1 MATGVPISVTRMRR
15 SRSCARTRPSRSW
28 VTQCARNS
36 TSSRQFPTLASN
48 ARRAA
53 AIARSK
59 SAGPPSAATPATSWV
74 AGLITSKVA
83 PADAPAS
90 SPSISSRS
98 SPASTPVPPSA
109 SVVVMDAPSSRRK
122 DEVFGCGVA
131 GRAVS
136 GPRSLAGRKLRIGRP
151 GGASRSGGLPVDR
164 QLPAGVE
171 AGHLGQG
178 AAEDRGPVLV
188 GDGAVEVL
196 GDGLVGAVEGALG
209 VRVVVAPDHRAH
221 PGDVPGLHRHRVVGE
236 LDVELPPHVIGRPE
250 RVGPLLVD
258 VEQPAHG
265 RLVKGRLALLP
276 EAEPPVR
283 VLAGAAAP

>member
-1 MATGVPISVTRMRR
+1 MAIGVPISVTRMRR
-15 SRSCARTRPSRSW
+15 SRSCARTRPSLSCS
-28 VTQCARNS
+28 TQWARNS
-36 TSSRQFPTLASN
+36 TSSRQFPALASN

-53 AIARSK
+53 AIARSR
-59 SAGPPSAATPATSWV
+59 SAGPPSAATPATSSV

-83 PADAPAS
+83 PSAAPAS

-98 SPASTPVPPSA
+98 SPASTPVAPSA

-122 DEVFGCGVA
+122 DEADAAPALGV
-131 GRAVS
+131 
-136 GPRSLAGRKLRIGRP
+136 
-151 GGASRSGGLPVDR
+151 LPLDR
-164 QLPAGVE
+164 QLLAGVE

-178 AAEDRGPVLV
+178 AAEDRGAVGV

-209 VRVVVAPDHRAH
+209 VRVVVAPDHRGH

-236 LDVELPPHVIGRPE
+236 LDVELPPDVVGRLE

-265 RLVKGRLALLP
+265 GLVEGRLAVLP

-283 VLAGAAAP
+283 VLTGAAAP